1 MASYYFHMDMFPTIM
16 NCIERGEYIGIYT
29 LRRNPQQNLSDT
41 TPVAHD
47 HKTLFQVT
55 ATFSILLLNSLP
67 LFCSLGKFTMF
78 SYWFSFFFGLPSNF
92 PPSGT
97 GFFGLPRAFAGFA
110 AVSSSAGTEG
120 SCCASAGAGSMVSDG
135 ISFLEDFSAFLATL
149 FSVVGFEAFF
159 AGFFAGAGFSSPLST
174 VNVLSTI

>member
-78 SYWFSFFFGLPSNF
+78 SYWFSFFLVFQAISHLLELVFSACLVLLRVSLQSLHQQEQMALVVLRREQGRWFQTGFLFWKTFLLFWRRRFQWWVLKLSLPASLLEQVSLSRYLPSMSNQ
-92 PPSGT
+92 
-97 GFFGLPRAFAGFA
+97 
-110 AVSSSAGTEG
+110 
-120 SCCASAGAGSMVSDG
+120 
-135 ISFLEDFSAFLATL
+135 
-149 FSVVGFEAFF
+149 
-159 AGFFAGAGFSSPLST
+159 
-174 VNVLSTI
+174 